1 VAQFNKYSMQYL
13 KEAKSNTPYVSIDT
27 ELGKFQ
33 IIGVSNCDNAKE
45 FFEPIVNCLDNLT
58 GLPLGKFHCVFQ
70 FDELFHEDSKMILF
84 IFQKLKSLQ
93 IDGWDITIDWNLM
106 DNNPYLFKIA
116 EDFEY
121 MIDIKIN
128 INDLSKINSNIL
140 STFKNKK
147 DLITA

>member
-1 VAQFNKYSMQYL
+1 MQYL
-13 KEAKSNTPYVSIDT
+13 KEATSTTPYVSIDK

-33 IIGVSNCDNAKE
+33 IIGNSNCLNSKE
-45 FFEPIVNCLDNLT
+45 FYEPIINYIDNLT

-70 FDELFHEDSKMILF
+70 FDDLSHLDSKMILF
-84 IFQKLKSLQ
+84 VFQKLKSLQ
-93 IDGWDITIDWNLM
+93 IDGWDIIIDWNLM
-106 DNNPYLFKIA
+106 DNNPYQFKIA

-140 STFKNKK
+140 SSYKPKR
-147 DLITA
+147 DLISA

>member
-1 VAQFNKYSMQYL
+1 MQYL

-27 ELGKFQ
+27 EVDKFQ
-33 IIGVSNCDNAKE
+33 IIGISNCVNAKE
-45 FFEPIVNCLDNLT
+45 FYEPIVNCIDNLT

-70 FDELFHEDSKMILF
+70 FDELSHEDSKMILF
-84 IFQKLKSLQ
+84 IFQKLKSIQ

-106 DNNPYLFKIA
+106 DNNAYLFKIA

-140 STFKNKK
+140 STFKTKK
-147 DLITA
+147 DLVTI

>member
-1 VAQFNKYSMQYL
+1 M
-13 KEAKSNTPYVSIDT
+13 
-27 ELGKFQ
+27 
-33 IIGVSNCDNAKE
+33 
-45 FFEPIVNCLDNLT
+45 
-58 GLPLGKFHCVFQ
+58 VFI
-70 FDELFHEDSKMILF
+70 KMILF